1 MPIIG
6 HCENPANISYPRP
19 KYLFFYDEMD
29 PSSILAGMDAA
40 LKKLRSSN

>member
-1 MPIIG
+1 MNLDVEHI
-6 HCENPANISYPRP
+6 Y
-19 KYLFFYDEMD
+19 KMD